1 MNRCPSRLTPIRQP
15 LARCKIGRRT
25 TRPSTTPR
33 SWITRSPCPSRP
45 STISSTTFWSRTIPV
60 IPLSTPHPPPQPD
73 MAIYFYE
80 MCLTDA
86 GARDNNCPSRC
97 ILGILTIQRGT
108 LRPRVS
114 SPTRIEH
121 PNLPPLN
128 LHPNKRASRKGSGP
142 QHTSD
147 TLLRSSITSST
158 YIPTI

>member
-1 MNRCPSRLTPIRQP
+1 MRPTKFAIILLSVEIR
-15 LARCKIGRRT
+15 
-25 TRPSTTPR
+25 
-33 SWITRSPCPSRP
+33 
-45 STISSTTFWSRTIPV
+45 
-60 IPLSTPHPPPQPD
+60 
-73 MAIYFYE
+73 
-80 MCLTDA
+80 
-86 GARDNNCPSRC
+86 NNANVHEYNAKCYVEKKVSAQRRC
-97 ILGILTIQRGT
+97 IVSSLLKLIKESHVIVGILTIQRGT

-128 LHPNKRASRKGSGP
+128 LHPHKRASRKGSGA